1 MAEVAAAPGYVSRSR
16 PGLLDLP
23 PEILLKIL
31 KLLWEDN
38 VLEFVRS
45 GAPLACRRLRQ
56 LSQDCFSW
64 EEVRAKFGDGERFKE
79 WCKEKD
85 KLRDYRESKERYATL
100 VLCIFFFHI
109 FCVFYRKHQWVDW
122 ITEEMELLG
131 RHLRPETRS
140 LHLSMRSCR
149 EFGLKNEFPDKPCV
163 DHEWLSI
170 VLPAKGRC
178 QDLERLRLTGLSFRP
193 TEFTCQ
199 KIRSLSHDTT
209 SSFATAS
216 ENLGRLRFLEE
227 LEIRRG
233 PEGNFVQDLGWAQI
247 RSAVEG
253 LWRRFVHCRFDSFL
267 LAYDSPKA
275 INGN

>member
-1 MAEVAAAPGYVSRSR
+1 MAEVAAAPGDVSRSR

-109 FCVFYRKHQWVDW
+109 FCVFFTGSSSGWTGSRRRWSFW
-122 ITEEMELLG
+122 AATSA
-131 RHLRPETRS
+131 LRPA
-140 LHLSMRSCR
+140 
-149 EFGLKNEFPDKPCV
+149 PY
-163 DHEWLSI
+163 
-170 VLPAKGRC
+170 
-178 QDLERLRLTGLSFRP
+178 
-193 TEFTCQ
+193 
-199 KIRSLSHDTT
+199 T
-209 SSFATAS
+209 SA
-216 ENLGRLRFLEE
+216 
-227 LEIRRG
+227 
-233 PEGNFVQDLGWAQI
+233 
-247 RSAVEG
+247 
-253 LWRRFVHCRFDSFL
+253 
-267 LAYDSPKA
+267 
-275 INGN
+275 